1 MELFDV
7 PVTVSNPMLSFKN
20 QKTKIVKEYVYVKCD
35 CKRKRAY
42 EVTIMD
48 FSREIMVEILSRL
61 TIKPIFRCKTVC
73 KRWYNLLTSD
83 PLFVKMYQTR
93 SCNFPCILLSNDDSI
108 ASVLELK
115 ADYDY
120 YSRLRNRPVMLSPE
134 FHLPRHKD
142 RFGYSFD
149 RKKLTLIGSCN
160 GLICLWS
167 GDRYDENYSI
177 YISNPL
183 LGEYFKV
190 KLPEWEKR
198 VRRVAYT
205 LCYSEGSRQ
214 YKVLRSVIR
223 KFRGRPEVSELEVC
237 NLGVDEKWRNVGEAA
252 YPLCGRFGNVNVN
265 GVLYWLK
272 DDDDIKTSASIHSFN
287 LVTEEV
293 KPVPVPPGLKTP
305 SLGLRLAELGN
316 CLCLTDSCSSQHVDI
331 WWMKEDDSWT
341 KDCILTNSIP
351 RDICISDLIPIIFW
365 KDGEILMQSRHH
377 TELLSYNPKE
387 KKFRKVK
394 VYDGGYAATRYIPSF
409 YSLKTVMGESFQISN
424 AYPKAEIVLDI

>member
-1 MELFDV
+1 MSKTEKMELFDV
-7 PVTVSNPMLSFKN
+7 PDTVSNPMLSFKN
-20 QKTKIVKEYVYVKCD
+20 QKTKIVKEYVYVKF
-35 CKRKRAY
+35 
-42 EVTIMD
+42 TIMD

-93 SCNFPCILLSNDDSI
+93 SCKFPCILLSNDDST

-120 YSRLRNRPVMLSPE
+120 YSRSRNRPVMLSPE
-134 FHLPRHKD
+134 FHIPRHKD

-149 RKKLTLIGSCN
+149 RKKLELIGSCN

-190 KLPEWEKR
+190 KLPEWEKG
-198 VRRVAYT
+198 VCRVAYT
-205 LCYSEGSRQ
+205 LCYSEGSGQ
-214 YKVLRSVIR
+214 YKGLRSVIR
-223 KFRGRPEVSELEVC
+223 KVRGRPEVSELEVC

-252 YPLCGRFGNVNVN
+252 FPAR
-265 GVLYWLK
+265 
-272 DDDDIKTSASIHSFN
+272 IHSFN

-316 CLCLTDSCSSQHVDI
+316 CLCLTDSCSFQHVDI
-331 WWMKEDDSWT
+331 WWMKEYGIADSWT
-341 KDCILTNSIP
+341 KDCILTNFYSA
-351 RDICISDLIPIIFW
+351 R
-365 KDGEILMQSRHH
+365 RH

-394 VYDGGYAATRYIPSF
+394 VYDGGYAATKYIPSF

>member
-73 KRWYNLLTSD
+73 KCWYNLLTSD

-120 YSRLRNRPVMLSPE
+120 YSRPRNRPVMLTPE
-134 FHLPRHKD
+134 FHIPKHKD

-223 KFRGRPEVSELEVC
+223 KFRGRPEVSELE
-237 NLGVDEKWRNVGEAA
+237 
-252 YPLCGRFGNVNVN
+252 
-265 GVLYWLK
+265 LK

-351 RDICISDLIPIIFW
+351 RDSCISDLIPIIFW
-365 KDGEILMQSRHH
+365 KDGES
-377 TELLSYNPKE
+377 
-387 KKFRKVK
+387 
-394 VYDGGYAATRYIPSF
+394 
-409 YSLKTVMGESFQISN
+409 
-424 AYPKAEIVLDI
+424 